1 MHCED
6 VKYHSQSSRSR
17 RVLLGRELVLKS
29 RGCAVLGVSP
39 EDDALL
45 YRELIIWGE
54 HASYYSFPIII

>member
-1 MHCED
+1 MHCKD
-6 VKYHSQSSRSR
+6 VKYHSQSSGPSCTAGHER
-17 RVLLGRELVLKS
+17 VLKS